1 VKAAKLV
8 KGALVF
14 VRFGTAGW
22 QVAEVLALE
31 LGKLRGV
38 QVRKWRDNSQRWTT
52 PVWKEAG
59 ACFQLEYM
67 SDEQKRRPENARLL
81 RLLERADQARQL
93 SAEIA
98 AINATPVGTIEPGP
112 DGRNRYVPAK
122 REPSV
127 LERAHAA
134 ISDARA
140 GRGVEAVLELGET
153 LARKLTASTS
163 FADLLDAWPKHGYRP
178 TVRVDMGPEYE
189 ALAEL
194 YDYAQARAGRQV
206 VAYRGGGSAWSR
218 REQVADPI

>member
-1 VKAAKLV
+1 MKAAKLA

-22 QVAEVLALE
+22 QVAEVLQLE

-38 QVRKWRDNSQRWTT
+38 QVRKWRDNSKRWTT

-59 ACFQLEYM
+59 ACFELEHLT
-67 SDEQKRRPENARLL
+67 EGARAKPEVARLL

-98 AINATPVGTIEPGP
+98 TINATPVGTIEQGP
-112 DGRNRYVPAK
+112 DGRNRYVPARPPAVLDQA
-122 REPSV
+122 RE
-127 LERAHAA
+127 AIAA
-134 ISDARA
+134 ARA
-140 GRGVEAVLELGET
+140 GRGDQRVRELGEH
-153 LARKLTASTS
+153 LARKLTASTG
-163 FADLLDAWPKHGYRP
+163 FTDLLDAWPRHGYRP
-178 TVRVDMGPEYE
+178 TIRTDMGPEYE

-194 YDYAQARAGRQV
+194 YDFAQARAGRQV
-206 VAYRGGGSAWSR
+206 VAYRGGGAAWSR